1 MICFLMKHSQVKG
14 KFKEAPGYTKSVRER
29 KFSTW
34 KKRP

>member
-1 MICFLMKHSQVKG
+1 MICFLMKHSQDKE
-14 KFKEAPGYTKSVRER
+14 KIKEAHGYTKSVRER